1 MYEKFKNYFN
11 AFKSQITI
19 KRLIIGCGCLLL
31 LVGIGQLARGYL
43 TARANY
49 HRAIEH
55 LERAQREL
63 ERSKQLN
70 RELQQIIERST
81 ILNDEAGRGIER
93 IEDYQRRTEQG
104 IDRAQSY
111 QREAG
116 ARIEKSLHDTQ
127 RARELLERNL
137 QLIDG
142 VERRNQE
149 EQSH

>member
-1 MYEKFKNYFN
+1 MYDNYIKKI
-11 AFKSQITI
+11 KSTLTP
-19 KRLIIGCGCLLL
+19 KRLIASALCVLLL
-31 LVGIGQLARGYL
+31 ISIGQLVRGYF

-49 HRAIEH
+49 NRAIEH

-81 ILNDEAGRGIER
+81 ILNDEAGNSINR

-111 QREAG
+111 QQEAG
-116 ARIEKSLHDTQ
+116 RRVSESLYDAQ
-127 RARELLERNL
+127 RARELIKRNL

-142 VERRNQE
+142 VERGNQE
-149 EQSH
+149 KQSN

>member
-1 MYEKFKNYFN
+1 MYENYIKKI
-11 AFKSQITI
+11 KSTLTTR
-19 KRLIIGCGCLLL
+19 RLIVGAICVLLL
-31 LVGIGQLARGYL
+31 IGIGQLARGYL

-70 RELQQIIERST
+70 RELQQVIERSKS
-81 ILNDEAGRGIER
+81 LNVEAGSRIER

-111 QREAG
+111 QRETGSRISESLDSTNRAG
-116 ARIEKSLHDTQ
+116 
-127 RARELLERNL
+127 ELLKRNL

-142 VERRNQE
+142 VERRAKEKQGD
-149 EQSH
+149 

>member
-1 MYEKFKNYFN
+1 MYENYLKKI
-11 AFKSQITI
+11 KSTLTP
-19 KRLIIGCGCLLL
+19 KRLIAGAICVLLL
-31 LVGIGQLARGYL
+31 IGIGQLTRGYL
-43 TARANY
+43 TTRANY

-81 ILNDEAGRGIER
+81 ILNDEAGNSINR

-104 IDRAQSY
+104 ISRAQSY
-111 QREAG
+111 QREASERVEEG
-116 ARIEKSLHDTQ
+116 LHDAQ
-127 RARELLERNL
+127 RARELIERNL
-137 QLIDG
+137 QLIDR
-142 VERRNQE
+142 VERGNQE

>member
-1 MYEKFKNYFN
+1 MYENYIKKI
-11 AFKSQITI
+11 KSTITT
-19 KRLIIGCGCLLL
+19 KRLIAGALCVLFLY
-31 LVGIGQLARGYL
+31 GIGSLARGYF
-43 TARANY
+43 TTRANY
-49 HRAIEH
+49 QRAIEH

-111 QREAG
+111 QREASE
-116 ARIEKSLHDTQ
+116 RIAESFHDTQ
-127 RARELLERNL
+127 RARELLERKL

>member
-1 MYEKFKNYFN
+1 MYEDYIKKI
-11 AFKSQITI
+11 KSTLTI
-19 KRLIIGCGCLLL
+19 KRLITSVICVLL
-31 LVGIGQLARGYL
+31 LVGIGQLTRGYL

-49 HRAIEH
+49 NRAIEH

-104 IDRAQSY
+104 IGRAQNY
-111 QREAG
+111 QRETG
-116 ARIEKSLHDTQ
+116 ARIEESLRDTQ
-127 RARELLERNL
+127 RARELIERNL

-149 EQSH
+149 EQSN